1 MRRVSG
7 GLIGGPDGGLIGGPK
22 MKKLT
27 AISIKK
33 APDGKLG
40 DGGGLELRKKGE
52 SGKWVWRYSITGKRR
67 EMGLGSYP
75 EVSLGEA
82 RKIRDKWALMLA
94 QGKDPISER
103 QAEQDAIRREF
114 EKNDPPLEALAA
126 DVLDARK
133 ASLKGDG
140 KAGRWISPL
149 EQHVFPKIGHK
160 PISTIHQ
167 SDIRSALAPIW
178 KSKHPTATKAID
190 RLRIIFRQGRLM
202 GYDCDPFTIDAA
214 KHMLGDVIH
223 DVDPIPATPWQ
234 EIPNLY
240 ARLEN
245 TGQVAQCLRFM
256 ILTLVRA
263 SGCRGATFDEFSDD
277 VWTVPAAR
285 MKGRPGKVSDFRVPL
300 TDQAQHLVEHQRALG
315 GTYLFSAQR
324 GMPVTDSSLSKHMR
338 EMGEAGR
345 PHGFRTSF
353 RTWVQDTDACS
364 WEVSE
369 TVLAHTIG
377 NKVERSYARSDLLE
391 RRRIVMQKWADF
403 VTGSSSNVV
412 KIHG

>member
-1 MRRVSG
+1 
-7 GLIGGPDGGLIGGPK
+7 

-27 AISIKK
+27 ALGIKN

-40 DGGGLELRKKGE
+40 DGGGLELRKTGQT
-52 SGKWVWRYSITGKRR
+52 GKWVWRYSIAGRRR

-75 EVSLGEA
+75 DVSLSDA
-82 RKIRDKWALMLA
+82 RKARDRWAAMLA
-94 QGKDPISER
+94 EGKDPITER
-103 QAEQDAIRREF
+103 KAQQDAIRKEL
-114 EKNDPPLEALAA
+114 EKADPTLAKLAA
-126 DVLDARK
+126 DVLEARK

-149 EQHVFPKIGHK
+149 DRHVFPKLGKK

-167 SDIRSALAPIW
+167 ADVRDALAPIW
-178 KSKHPTATKAID
+178 KTKHPTATKAID
-190 RLRIIFRQGRLM
+190 RLRIIFRQGKLM
-202 GYDCDPFTIDAA
+202 GFDCDPFTIDAA

-223 DVDPIPATPWQ
+223 QADPIPATPWQ
-234 EIPNLY
+234 EIPDLY

-263 SGCRGATFDEFSDD
+263 SGCRGATFDEFRDGI
-277 VWTVPAAR
+277 WTVPAGR
-285 MKGRPGKVSDFRVPL
+285 MKGSPGKVSDFRVPL
-300 TDQAQHLVEHQRALG
+300 SDPAAHLVEDQRLFG
-315 GTYLFSAQR
+315 GVYLFSAQR
-324 GMPVTDSSLSKHMR
+324 GRPVTDSSLSKHMR
-338 EMGEAGR
+338 DIGETGR

-403 VTGSSSNVV
+403 VTGASSSVV

>member
-1 MRRVSG
+1 
-7 GLIGGPDGGLIGGPK
+7 

-33 APDGKLG
+33 ASDGKLG
-40 DGGGLELRKKGE
+40 DGGGLELRKKGDA
-52 SGKWVWRYSITGKRR
+52 GRWVWRYSITGRRR
-67 EMGLGSYP
+67 EMGLGTYP

-82 RKIRDKWALMLA
+82 RKIRDKWALLLA

-103 QAEQDAIRREF
+103 QADQDAIRREF
-114 EKNDPPLEALAA
+114 EKNDPTLEALTS
-126 DVLDARK
+126 DVLNARK

-149 EQHVFPKIGHK
+149 ERHVFPKIGHK
-160 PISTIHQ
+160 AISTIHQ
-167 SDIRSALAPIW
+167 SDIRTALAPIW
-178 KSKHPTATKAID
+178 KSKHPTATKAIN
-190 RLRIIFRQGRLM
+190 RLRIVFRQGKLM

-223 DVDPIPATPWQ
+223 NADPIPATPWQ
-234 EIPNLY
+234 DIPDLY

-263 SGCRGATFDEFSDD
+263 SGCRGATYDEFNDGI
-277 VWTVPAAR
+277 WTVPAVR

-300 TDQAQHLVEHQRALG
+300 TDQTQQLVDHQRALG

-324 GMPVTDSSLSKHMR
+324 GRPVSDNSLSKHMR
-338 EMGEAGR
+338 EIGEAGR

-377 NKVERSYARSDLLE
+377 NKVERSYARSDLLD

-403 VTGSSSNVV
+403 VTGASSNVV